1 MVWFVGLHE
10 RGPRDVWGPFSL
22 GKHKTTQRSNAMPI
36 SRKLLKITRIGKRNV
51 LENNSDME
59 INPDILAAILEE
71 KIEESFNSRERGY
84 RGYFN
89 INVTRLSILQDG
101 EERMENCDRC
111 GKISVRLI
119 NGVCDR
125 CSE

>member
-1 MVWFVGLHE
+1 
-10 RGPRDVWGPFSL
+10 
-22 GKHKTTQRSNAMPI
+22 MPI

-51 LENNSDME
+51 LKNNGDME
-59 INPDILAAILEE
+59 VNPDILSAILEE
-71 KIEESFNSRERGY
+71 KIEESLNSRRGY
-84 RGYFN
+84 RGYIN
-89 INVTRLSILQDG
+89 INVTRLSILRDG

-111 GKISVRLI
+111 GKISIRLI